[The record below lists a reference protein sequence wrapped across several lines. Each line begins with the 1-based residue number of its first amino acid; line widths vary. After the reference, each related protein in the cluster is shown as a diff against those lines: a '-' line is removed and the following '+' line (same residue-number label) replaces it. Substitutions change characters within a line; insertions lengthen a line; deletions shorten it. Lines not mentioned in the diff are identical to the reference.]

1 MDELTRI
8 LWDYACRCRL
18 EGCYSLEMKTMREEE
33 EKMTGRNREHMEKAG
48 CPAKDLENLWYSLE
62 VIRTVDMEAAF
73 TCGLRLGLALK

>member
-1 MDELTRI
+1 MDELTRV
-8 LWDYACRCRL
+8 LWDYACQCRL